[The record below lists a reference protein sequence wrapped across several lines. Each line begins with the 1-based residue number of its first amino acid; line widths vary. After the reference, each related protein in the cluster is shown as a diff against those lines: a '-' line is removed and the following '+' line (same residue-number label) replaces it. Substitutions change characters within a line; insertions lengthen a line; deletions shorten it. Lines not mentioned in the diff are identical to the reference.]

1 MSLHFVYSFIPFI
14 AACIGGWSSG
24 GQQANMDF
32 SFAVLSR
39 ADRWHSYRHTPASL
53 SLSLSLSRSLSL
65 SLSLSLAHTYPH
77 KRTHRRL
84 VRRSLICSLAR
95 RLVRSAPDAWA
106 RQKEEVC
113 LVSIAIPTQGRQ
125 LEQTRSELG
134 AWEACHTH
142 SCKRS
147 SACSAHTHT
156 HKHAHIHTHKHT
168 HTQDGISYQGAVRH
182 TVTHMETR
190 MLTTAHARD
199 NCPPAALCINT
210 RRLTLHTLSH
220 RGGQTDFHLLLRW
233 GVKPFNRL
241 NGRRFQKVWHLQSA
255 SKRLVAN
262 RWCCSPN

>member
-1 MSLHFVYSFIPFI
+1 MAISINFFHGTGDETFITVWAYILFTLSFR
-14 AACIGGWSSG
+14 
-24 GQQANMDF
+24 
-32 SFAVLSR
+32 LLL
-39 ADRWHSYRHTPASL
+39 PASAADKVEDNRPIWTSVLLSWAGLTDDTPIDTHQPL

-168 HTQDGISYQGAVRH
+168 HTH
-182 TVTHMETR
+182 TR
-190 MLTTAHARD
+190 WDL
-199 NCPPAALCINT
+199 
-210 RRLTLHTLSH
+210 LS
-220 RGGQTDFHLLLRW
+220 G
-233 GVKPFNRL
+233 
-241 NGRRFQKVWHLQSA
+241 
-255 SKRLVAN
+255 
-262 RWCCSPN
+262 CCSTHSYTHGDSNADYRTCSWQLSSCCIMHQHPQTYATHTFTSRRADRFSFAVKVRRQTI

>member
-1 MSLHFVYSFIPFI
+1 
-14 AACIGGWSSG
+14 
-24 GQQANMDF
+24 MDF

-168 HTQDGISYQGAVRH
+168 HTHKMGSPIRVLFDTQ
-182 TVTHMETR
+182 
-190 MLTTAHARD
+190 
-199 NCPPAALCINT
+199 
-210 RRLTLHTLSH
+210 LHTWRLECWLPH
-220 RGGQTDFHLLLRW
+220 MLVTTVLLLHYASTPADLRYTH
-233 GVKPFNRL
+233 FHTAE
-241 NGRRFQKVWHLQSA
+241 GRPIFI
-255 SKRLVAN
+255 
-262 RWCCSPN
+262 CC